1 MKMRG
6 WFLIGIMVLL
16 MVSSAFAEV
25 FNTDITVSLSNGT
38 VKVIYEGG
46 ERILDLTTTGDIV
59 IPVTLNRTLN
69 NTFDYSRLENMMLNY
84 EQIKQMCS
92 EEIDQTMADQQSWLS
107 VTFLKSKDE
116 YDALTN
122 QNEICNKRVQDLLLT
137 VDEQDRM
144 VMFMNTSQSEKG
156 QILERENKTYSFTI
170 SALIILIAVFLIYLM
185 YLNAKSSQRFRWGK

>member
-1 MKMRG
+1 MKMRC